1 MQIVKLL
8 EDKSTYQLTAKEA
21 LRKVYQDRCD
31 AMQMLSKME
40 MAYTTSDNECG
51 ILRSQIVSSKQ
62 TLQDFNTRL
71 EMLQQEYAEYK
82 QDSLRQQQ
90 EAKEL
95 EEQRLGQLKEQLV
108 GQEQEMEQLRQ
119 QLMRLQQTKAEQDSD
134 QALQQQQALEQL
146 KAAIAED
153 DDDDDDDD
161 DEDKEHDND
170 GVNEEDKEKV
180 DKPTANQNEP
190 ENESQTTP
198 SKQVKSV
205 SYIMISQIGFSK
217 SIRFFVLL
225 CSARNPSG
233 S

>member
-40 MAYTTSDNECG
+40 MAFTTSDNECG

-108 GQEQEMEQLRQ
+108 CQEQEMEQLRQ

-146 KAAIAED
+146 KAAIGG
-153 DDDDDDDD
+153 DDDDDDD
-161 DEDKEHDND
+161 DEGDDND
-170 GVNEEDKEKV
+170 GVNEVENEEDKEKV
-180 DKPTANQNEP
+180 DKPTAKQDEP

-198 SKQVKSV
+198 SKSV
-205 SYIMISQIGFSK
+205 SFINRSHIEIQ
-217 SIRFFVLL
+217 
-225 CSARNPSG
+225 
-233 S
+233 